1 MSQLIVTIVSGIALG
16 GTLALIS
23 LGVVIIYRG
32 TDTFNFAHGQ
42 FMLLAAYIVARW
54 HGVLGSPEGV
64 LMLASLLIVSLVG
77 FVLFRTTLNRIIGQ
91 PPFVGVIATLGVAA
105 VADGVMGLIFG
116 FQQYSINYSWLPHG
130 TLTVLGA
137 RLGKADLAIAAASLL
152 VAAVVTIGVLRT
164 RAGAMLRAAGQ
175 DVLLASQSGINVHRV
190 YAASWALGC
199 GLAALAGLA
208 YSSTNII
215 TPDMA
220 SLGLLAF
227 PAVLLGG
234 LDSIEGSVAGGI
246 IVGLVQA
253 FTASYLGGE
262 WTNVTTYAILL
273 LVVLFIPTG
282 LFGTRVVVRA

>member
-32 TDTFNFAHGQ
+32 TDTFNFAHGE

-54 HGVLGSPEGV
+54 HGVLRAPEGV
-64 LMLASLLIVSLVG
+64 VMLASVLVVGLVG
-77 FVLFRTTLNRIIGQ
+77 FLLFRSTLNRIIGQ

-116 FQQYSINYSWLPHG
+116 FQQYTVTYAWLPKG
-130 TLTVLGA
+130 TVTLAGA
-137 RLGKADLAIAAASLL
+137 RLGEADLTIAAVSLA
-152 VAAVVTIGVLRT
+152 VAAVATVGVLRT

-190 YAASWALGC
+190 YAASWAIGC
-199 GLAALAGLA
+199 ALAALAGLA
-208 YSSTNII
+208 YSATNIV
-215 TPDMA
+215 TTDMV

-234 LDSIEGSVAGGI
+234 LDSIEGSVAGGL